1 MSYDLS
7 YRSLFEHYSLRDF
20 KSWDG
25 WTEAIAA
32 AGDIPPTKS
41 MLESGTIRSAVKN
54 LQFLMN
60 AHTIET
66 WVIRK
71 SNGHLIFKDGT
82 HTIVHSGRGDN
93 IPDLCFTHDENTT
106 VEIKWYQDWQSLSKY
121 ILEPL
126 LDKNRVD
133 YTRKYALHGAIYGY
147 FYVRSE
153 DAIYRIKV
161 LDYINTNGAVAPDK
175 LIDVPRT
182 EVPAVYLDE
191 KYFN

>member
-1 MSYDLS
+1 
-7 YRSLFEHYSLRDF
+7 
-20 KSWDG
+20 
-25 WTEAIAA
+25 
-32 AGDIPPTKS
+32 
-41 MLESGTIRSAVKN
+41 MLESGTVRTPIKN

-82 HTIVHSGRGDN
+82 HMEVHSGKGSN
-93 IPDLCFTHDENTT
+93 IPDLCFVHDENVT
-106 VEIKWYQDWQSLSKY
+106 VEVKWYQDWQSLEEN
-121 ILEPL
+121 ILKPL
-126 LDKNRVD
+126 LNKDKVD
-133 YTRKYALHGAIYGY
+133 YTKKYVLHDAIYGY